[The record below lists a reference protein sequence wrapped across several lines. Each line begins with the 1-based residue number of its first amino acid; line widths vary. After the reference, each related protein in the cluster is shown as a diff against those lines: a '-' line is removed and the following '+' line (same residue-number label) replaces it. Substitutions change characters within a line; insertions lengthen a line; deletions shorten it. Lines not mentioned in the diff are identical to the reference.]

1 LVSGGGSRHSEHSD
15 PYGISIDPWKISQR
29 SFRHPLVKGNLK
41 VHMEKLFVATHIS
54 HVLWI
59 QKGNPKRNKVS
70 ENILVY
76 VHILKR
82 VYINIS
88 NKWLNKDNIF
98 PLCNTGEV
106 KIKIDFM
113 AIFTWNFNELS

>member
-1 LVSGGGSRHSEHSD
+1 MENLATKLSAPLCEGKSKGAHG
-15 PYGISIDPWKISQR
+15 KIICSYT
-29 SFRHPLVKGNLK
+29 L
-41 VHMEKLFVATHIS
+41 
-54 HVLWI
+54 LWI

-82 VYINIS
+82 VDINIS